1 MWTIYRHTKGLLYI
15 HLGTALHSESCEPM
29 EIYRALYDN
38 DLAQLWVRPK
48 DMFHEEVSPGLK
60 RFTEVGRVR
69 IAAPDEVPPE
79 SPKDPLMRS
88 SMSTNSIGAS
98 HYLFE
103 LPTGEQQ
110 AEIRVV
116 RLSRGV
122 VRIEAESKREA
133 KQYSSVLIRAV
144 MEIFKCEDAEMRF
157 VFEGE

>member
-1 MWTIYRHTKGLLYI
+1 
-15 HLGTALHSESCEPM
+15 
-29 EIYRALYDN
+29 
-38 DLAQLWVRPK
+38 
-48 DMFHEEVSPGLK
+48 MFHEEVSPGLK

-88 SMSTNSIGAS
+88 SMSTNSIGVS

-122 VRIEAESKREA
+122 VRIEADSKGEA

-144 MEIFKCEDAEMRF
+144 MEIFKCEDAGMRF